1 MKDIIGTIL
10 VVDDEVVVRN
20 SLSNVVEVIN
30 LERARANESQL
41 KFVAFSN
48 VDDSC
53 EWVRSCSD
61 PFLSILDHDLGDPA
75 RRTGLFIS
83 ECIRREH
90 SLGLLLPIMYYSGRY
105 ESAEFIDERISHG
118 DMSPTLF
125 FEKGDAKQR
134 IKDVIR
140 KVLEDFDQKWAL
152 ALTQSSQQAL
162 MTLRI
167 QEERNE
173 SE

>member
-1 MKDIIGTIL
+1 MKDIIETIL
-10 VVDDEVVVRN
+10 VVDDELVGRN
-20 SLSNVVEVIN
+20 SLSNVVAVIN
-30 LERARANESQL
+30 LKRANESQL
-41 KFVAFSN
+41 RFVAFSN

-53 EWVRSCSD
+53 EWVRGCSD

-75 RRTGLFIS
+75 GRTGLFIS

-90 SLGLLLPIMYYSGRY
+90 SFGLLLPIMYYSGWY
-105 ESAEFIDERISHG
+105 KSAEFIDERISHG

-125 FEKGDAKQR
+125 LEKGDAKQR
-134 IKDVIR
+134 TEDVV
-140 KVLEDFDQKWAL
+140 KNVLEDFDQKWSL

-162 MTLRI
+162 MTLRL

-173 SE
+173 FE

>member
-1 MKDIIGTIL
+1 MKDIIETIL
-10 VVDDEVVVRN
+10 VVDDELLTRN
-20 SLSNVVEVIN
+20 SLSNVIEVIN
-30 LERARANESQL
+30 LERANESQL
-41 KFVAFSN
+41 RFVAFSN

-53 EWVRSCSD
+53 EWVRGCSD

-75 RRTGLFIS
+75 GRTGLFIS

-90 SLGLLLPIMYYSGRY
+90 NFGLLLPIMYYSGGY
-105 ESAEFIDERISHG
+105 KSGEFIDERISHG

-125 FEKGDAKQR
+125 LEKKDAKQR
-134 IKDVIR
+134 TKDVI
-140 KVLEDFDQKWAL
+140 KNVLDDFDQKWAL

-162 MTLRI
+162 LTLRI

-173 SE
+173 FE

>member
-1 MKDIIGTIL
+1 MKDIIETIL
-10 VVDDEVVVRN
+10 VVDDELRVRN
-20 SLSNVVEVIN
+20 SLSNVIALIN
-30 LERARANESQL
+30 LERANESQL
-41 KFVAFSN
+41 RFVAFSN

-61 PFLSILDHDLGDPA
+61 PFLSILDHDLGDSA
-75 RRTGLFIS
+75 GRTGLFIS

-105 ESAEFIDERISHG
+105 NSAAFIDERISHG

-125 FEKGDAKQR
+125 LEKTLDAKQR
-134 IKDVIR
+134 TKDVI
-140 KVLEDFDQKWAL
+140 KNVLDDFDQKWAL

-167 QEERNE
+167 QEERE
-173 SE
+173 EFE